1 MLNESLFNRFRE
13 TVAQQQLGVYG
24 VHVYQ
29 EGRGTVAHRW
39 RSDDRTCLYSASKTF
54 AALAVGI
61 CQEEGRLSIEDKA
74 LDFFPQYRDIASA
87 GSEDITLR
95 DLLHMCSGKLF
106 SMFDVPWDSPVLRQ
120 TDWAELFFRLHVTA
134 KPGTHFWYSNPST
147 YLLGRVV
154 ECVTGQNLRDYAK
167 PRLFDKLNIF
177 NPQWHTCPQGHT
189 LSYSGLYLTTEE
201 LSRLGRLLLDG
212 GVYEG
217 KQVVNAAFVQALH
230 EDIVDSNPDNGSD
243 PRVPWVMAIKF
254 GAAAGRDPTGQT
266 ALMANTALWCP
277 TSGRWLPLRAIGI
290 PCGWIRCGRPFPTL
304 WSCCKGR
311 FL

>member
-1 MLNESLFNRFRE
+1 MLNGSLFNRFRE

-243 PRVPWVMAIKF
+243 PEGAVGYGYQVWRCRREGSYRADGSYGQYSIVVPDKRAVVTITGHRNSLWLDTVR
-254 GAAAGRDPTGQT
+254 AAFSDIVE
-266 ALMANTALWCP
+266 LL
-277 TSGRWLPLRAIGI
+277 
-290 PCGWIRCGRPFPTL
+290 
-304 WSCCKGR
+304 
-311 FL
+311 